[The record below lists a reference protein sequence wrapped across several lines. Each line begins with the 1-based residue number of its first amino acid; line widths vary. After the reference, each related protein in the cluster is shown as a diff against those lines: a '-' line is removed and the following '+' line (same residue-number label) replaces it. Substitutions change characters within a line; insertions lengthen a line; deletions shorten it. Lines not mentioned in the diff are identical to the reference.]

1 MTKNPFAKK
10 STEEVKVEPGYVKVM
25 FSYMRSDKNRAAKG
39 EKYPSVTNGFT
50 EGGTRFY
57 YTKLMGGL
65 YSLPGRVVEAQDIN
79 FILKDGTRTNVS
91 DNLIGQTLNVRIDQ
105 DEFDALVMEAD
116 ECERGIGIEVV
127 FYVGTGLVDIGTLT
141 LTSTTGETVRSY
153 TVSGELV
160 EDAVEECLGT
170 IVSDKLDLDEL
181 NEYFNQSAAKANKEA
196 NEARLANQAA
206 RQSMGNAADLT
217 AAIEAAAEL

>member
-10 STEEVKVEPGYVKVM
+10 STEVKVEPGYVKVM
-25 FSYMRSDKNRAAKG
+25 FSYMRSDKNRPAKG
-39 EKYPSVTNGFT
+39 DKYPSVTNGFT

-116 ECERGIGIEVV
+116 GCERGIGIEVV

-206 RQSMGNAADLT
+206 RQSMGNAADLA
-217 AAIEAAAEL
+217 AAIEAAADL